1 MDPKPVNTLGYKI
14 AIGVMA
20 AVIGVM
26 GWMLYNQKT
35 QVITVT
41 EEAKV
46 QAAAVENLGDE
57 LDSLLAEHEKVKLSY
72 DSLANRM
79 QDKDS
84 VIAVR
89 AAEIKKLINSKAELS
104 VVKAKLEEL
113 KAITSR
119 YERQIDSLYVVNRQ
133 LKDENV
139 KIKTDYNLEQ
149 QKTADLT
156 KEKEDLSQ
164 KISGA
169 AVFKAYKVTGTAFK
183 VAGADKERETN
194 KAGRTDKIKIC
205 FTVGENPL
213 VTPGYQRFF
222 VRIARPG
229 DKQILTRGSSY
240 TFQFLG
246 QPLQFSCMETLNYD
260 GTATDI
266 CTYYQPLPG
275 NDDLPKGRY
284 VVDIFTEDRLIGTG
298 GFDLR

>member
-1 MDPKPVNTLGYKI
+1 METKPVNTLGYKI
-14 AIGVMA
+14 AIGIMA
-20 AVIGVM
+20 AIIAVM

-41 EEAKV
+41 EEAKL
-46 QAAAVENLGDE
+46 QAANVTNLGNE
-57 LDSLLAEHEKVKLSY
+57 LDSLLAEHERVKLSY
-72 DSLANRM
+72 DSLSTRM
-79 QDKDS
+79 HDKDS
-84 VIAVR
+84 IINLK
-89 AAEIKKLINSKAELS
+89 AAEIKRLINTRAELS

-113 KAITSR
+113 KVITAR
-119 YERQIDSLYVVNRQ
+119 YEQQIDSLYVVNRQ
-133 LKDENV
+133 LKDENTR
-139 KIKTDYNLEQ
+139 IKTDYNLEQ
-149 QKTADLT
+149 QKTAELT
-156 KEKEDLSQ
+156 KEKDDLNQ
-164 KISGA
+164 KITGA

-213 VTPGYQRFF
+213 VAPGYQRFF
-222 VRIARPG
+222 IRIARPG
-229 DKQILTRGSSY
+229 DKQILTRGPSY

-275 NDDLPKGRY
+275 NNDMPKGHY
-284 VVDIFTEDRLIGTG
+284 VVDIFTEDRQIGTG
-298 GFDLR
+298 GFDLK